1 MDNDIDLD
9 LLRSQLVPVQFGAVI
24 LRQRPQM
31 DEPIVWVDTN
41 ARPDLNRLRPE
52 SPSEL
57 HVFCTLVYDHDQRAV
72 LLRVDMRPG
81 HHVFA
86 LSFPLFPSPQ
96 ETPMLRLI
104 ASYGRLWIAPE
115 PPPADVS
122 PSGLMAHL
130 VTEENRGLA
139 LTFQEQT
146 LAGLHALL
154 EKEDSNG

>member
-1 MDNDIDLD
+1 MDSDIDLD
-9 LLRSQLVPVQFGAVI
+9 LLRSQLMPVQLGAVI

-31 DEPIVWVDTN
+31 DEPIVWIDTS
-41 ARPDLNRLRPE
+41 AHPELSRLRPE

-57 HVFCTLVYDHDQRAV
+57 HVFCTLVHDHDLRAV

-86 LSFPLFPSPQ
+86 LSFPLSPSRQ

-104 ASYGRLWIAPE
+104 AALGTLWIAPG

-122 PSGLMAHL
+122 PDGLMAHL
-130 VTEENRGLA
+130 ATEENRGLA
-139 LTFQEQT
+139 LTFQEQA
-146 LAGLHALL
+146 LAGLRILL
-154 EKEDSNG
+154 EKENRDG